1 MEHKVSSIKLFP
13 APYIN
18 LFQYDTLAEKNKADK
33 NKATVAEIYPWIKEE
48 VRYELYDDYLVI
60 RKYSRLIFFENN
72 CLLINLICEKTL
84 LEEIIKTFK
93 H

>member
-1 MEHKVSSIKLFP
+1 MIAWSSFIILF
-13 APYIN
+13 IN

-60 RKYSRLIFFENN
+60 REYSRLIFFENKF
-72 CLLINLICEKTL
+72 LVLGSQFNLWKYST
-84 LEEIIKTFK
+84 
-93 H
+93 